1 MELSRALRERAE
13 VLLAMGE
20 DDAALDLLTRAEHVL
35 TRLGDD
41 SPARERAR
49 AELLAERVRLLL
61 AGGHAEARAL
71 TDLADAVRLA
81 TSVGP
86 DMEELVVELLVHQGH
101 ALLAEGELLDA
112 TRILEEA
119 AERAD
124 ALSGEHGPL
133 WRAQANRELGVA
145 YAHDDLMAGLRQLE
159 RTQAALDELED
170 VSQTEQALLLSTR
183 AEMLANAGRFNHAL
197 KVLEDS
203 DMRDQPWVA
212 LQRAAIFDM
221 ASRTQEAYEATQ
233 IVIERLRET
242 LDAEDLDSAQQLAE
256 ILLTQAQRV
265 EGPPRA
271 ELAGEVLTLLADFTP
286 LPTRCRRMLA
296 RALELRAAEVDPPE
310 AAELLAQRTQVLLTL
325 VRKHKD
331 EQDRIELI
339 RTFLQHGD
347 AFMHLDE
354 PHAARA
360 RYNDAVIELR
370 QFSPEHSVVL
380 ALLPL
385 ALNAR
390 ANALASCG
398 LWLEARQLSDEAVR
412 AVSPRLGP
420 EALADFGEI
429 FLFRAVA
436 SLNLGDAEGA
446 VEGLRRAVSLLLS
459 VLVRDSGEG
468 EADVHAPLI
477 DTVIN
482 LCVLQA
488 EILVDHLDRV
498 EEASQSYDQALN
510 LCRLGDGRPGV
521 HAAILGA
528 KAAMLSE
535 HGRAQEAL
543 PLLKR
548 CVELFEEHGVDE
560 TVPGQG
566 DLAYA
571 LVNLAGALNLTGEP
585 REALE
590 QIQRADAL
598 LDPELPVDDDE
609 PRREAIRSLLFRQRG
624 EALLRVGH
632 PLLAADDFTR
642 SIDICRE
649 LLEDGGESRYEAMQQ
664 LPLALLRRAKC
675 WLISGDDHL
684 REAKLDLSEARRR
697 YEQLIREEGR
707 PEHERRLEELEDLL
721 GLIREQRS
729 G

>member
-1 MELSRALRERAE
+1 MLAL
-13 VLLAMGE
+13 GE
-20 DDAALDLLTRAEHVL
+20 DDTALDLLARAEHVL
-35 TRLGDD
+35 SRLDD
-41 SPARERAR
+41 EAPARDRAR
-49 AELLAERVRLLL
+49 AELLAERARLLL
-61 AGGHAEARAL
+61 AGGHAESRAL
-71 TDLADAVRLA
+71 TELADAVRLA

-86 DMEELVVELLVHQGH
+86 EMEELVVELLVHQGH

-112 TRILEEA
+112 TRVLEEA
-119 AERAD
+119 VERAD
-124 ALSGEHGPL
+124 SLSGEDAPL
-133 WRAQANRELGVA
+133 WQAQANRELGVA

-159 RTQAALDELED
+159 RSEAALEELPQ
-170 VSQTEQALLLSTR
+170 VSVTEKALLISTR
-183 AEMLANAGRFNHAL
+183 AEMLANAGRFNHAIE
-197 KVLEDS
+197 VLDGS
-203 DMRDQPWVA
+203 DMSDQPWVA
-212 LQRAAIFDM
+212 LQRAAIYDM
-221 ASRTQEAYEATQ
+221 ASRTQEAYEASQ
-233 IVIERLRET
+233 ELIERMREAN
-242 LDAEDLDSAQQLAE
+242 DASDLESSQQLAE
-256 ILLTQAQRV
+256 ILLAQAQRV

-271 ELAGEVLTLLADFTP
+271 ELAGEVLTLLADFAP

-296 RALELRAAEVDPPE
+296 RALELRAAEVEPSE
-310 AAELLAQRTQVLLTL
+310 ASTLLAQRTQLLEAL
-325 VRKHKD
+325 VRKHDD

-339 RTFLQHGD
+339 RTYLQHGD
-347 AFMHLDE
+347 AAMQLDE
-354 PHAARA
+354 AHTARA
-360 RYNDAVIELR
+360 RYHDAVQALR
-370 QFSPEHSVVL
+370 RFSPEHSVVF

-385 ALNAR
+385 AHNAE

-398 LWLEARQLSDEAVR
+398 LWLEARQLADEAVR

-436 SLNLGDAEGA
+436 SLNIGDAEGA

-468 EADVHAPLI
+468 EADVYGPLV

-498 EEASQSYDQALN
+498 DEAAQSYDQAIN
-510 LCRLGDGRPGV
+510 LCRLGDGRPSV

-535 HGRAQEAL
+535 HGRPEDAI
-543 PLLKR
+543 PLLR
-548 CVELFEEHGVDE
+548 LCLELFEEHGVDE
-560 TVPGQG
+560 TLPGQG

-571 LVNLAGALNLTGEP
+571 LVNLAGALNLTDEP

-590 QIQRADAL
+590 QIKRADGL
-598 LDPELPVDDDE
+598 LDPEQDGGEDE
-609 PRREAIRSLLFRQRG
+609 ARREAIRSLLFRQRG

-664 LPLALLRRAKC
+664 LPLSLLRRAKC
-675 WLISGDDHL
+675 WLISGADHM
-684 REAKLDLSEARRR
+684 REAKLDLNEARRR
-697 YEQLIREEGR
+697 YEQLLREEGR

-721 GLIREQRS
+721 GLIRDQRA
-729 G
+729 